1 MKSISKLAITSAAIA
16 LAFISTASAQ
26 SMRVSIPFGFRAG
39 QQSLPAGTYNVAL
52 SQQNGRVTLTQL
64 EGNAG
69 CFLFIKAYSHSDA
82 PEQGTLVFH
91 QYGNSYFLSRV
102 NTAGVTSG
110 AELFT
115 SRAEQ
120 ELAKVET
127 HAKKVVVSASGI

>member
-1 MKSISKLAITSAAIA
+1 MKSISKLAITSAVIA

-26 SMRVSIPFGFRAG
+26 SMRVNIPFGFRAG
-39 QQSLPAGTYNVAL
+39 QESLPAGTYNVAL

-69 CFLFIKAYSHSDA
+69 CFLLIKAYSRSGA

-91 QYGNSYFLSRV
+91 QYGNSYFLSRIDA
-102 NTAGVTSG
+102 AGVTNG

-115 SRAEQ
+115 SRAEL

-127 HAKKVVVSASGI
+127 RAKQVVVSASGM